1 MKPLLAALLLLPAWA
16 LGCGT
21 TAPALHPDV
30 LLVSSAD
37 GSRTVVRSNS
47 GDVLGRI
54 PAGLLA
60 MDLSGG
66 DDIAEA
72 YLVAA
77 SGSGTTISSVQP
89 SRGYALSPVAAEA
102 GRPGSAALLPAPGL
116 TTYVGRKTVLVVYT
130 LDGSLTGYQHGTRL
144 WSVALG
150 GDPAQLVTIGDRL
163 FLGRRGGWAEVSVG
177 TGAVGREL
185 TGIRC
190 DSPGPLA
197 VVDGVLVSD
206 CVGLLD
212 PSGHPVPD
220 RRPAVFRSGAAT
232 MLAFPDGEVWRLQ
245 GSKAAKAFEGPS
257 WTVPPAPSLDGSRL
271 FVPTPEGVEVVDVAT
286 GRHHSLTT
294 ASGANPSLALSR
306 DGDFVYALAGG
317 VLRSFHL
324 DTGARAAS
332 VTTGG
337 VVIERVV
344 GG

>member
-1 MKPLLAALLLLPAWA
+1 MRRLLAVSLLLPAWA

-30 LLVSSAD
+30 LLVSGAD
-37 GSRTVVRSNS
+37 GARTVIRSTS

-54 PAGLLA
+54 PAGLLVI
-60 MDLSGG
+60 DLSGG
-66 DDIAEA
+66 EDIAEA
-72 YLVAA
+72 YLVAE
-77 SGSGTTISSVQP
+77 SGSGTAISSVQP
-89 SRGYALSPVAAEA
+89 GRGYALSPVATET

-116 TTYVGRKTVLVVYT
+116 TTYVGRRTVLVVYT

-150 GDPAQLVTIGDRL
+150 ADPAQLVAIGDRL
-163 FLGRRGGWAEVSVG
+163 FLGRRGGWAEVTVE

-185 TGIRC
+185 TAVQC

-197 VVDGVLVSD
+197 VVDGTLVSD
-206 CVGLLD
+206 CLGLLD
-212 PSGHPVPD
+212 PSGRPVPD
-220 RRPAVFRSGAAT
+220 RRPAVFTSGAAT

-245 GSKAAKAFEGPS
+245 GSKAAKAFDGPS
-257 WTVPPAPSLDGSRL
+257 WTVPPAPSPDGAQL
-271 FVPTPEGVEVVDVAT
+271 FVPTEAGVEQVDVAT
-286 GRHHSLTT
+286 GRHHPLTT
-294 ASGANPSLALSR
+294 AAGANPSLALSR
-306 DGDFVYALAGG
+306 DGNFLYALAGG
-317 VLRSFHL
+317 VLSSFRI

-337 VVIERVV
+337 LAIERVV